1 VSRSK
6 HSVLASLV
14 VVLSVHASALG
25 DDTASESPPPD
36 EAEPAH
42 GDPNA
47 AGAAVARGP
56 ADVVRALHT
65 SARAGDVHAFTS
77 HLSARFVR
85 DVARLD
91 DDATTKGEPGAY
103 DWPVFMSAIA
113 SEDFATVDENLFY
126 ERASVRAT
134 TTSDRAILFR
144 LVLEEGE
151 WKIDIPRDLETAV
164 AHLDASATAPVPP
177 AESANPP
184 LVLPLPMANAVEAPL
199 LVAPAPEP
207 VAPVER
213 ARGFFDPGSIGHY
226 AWYTGDWAF
235 VAVSSTALAFDLWSY
250 VPPLGVLIGPSFDVQ
265 RPDGPSLFDRRLD
278 GVIGRPYLQEKV
290 PPWGLA
296 AVGATAIISLAVVD
310 GIRHTEFHHT
320 HAFVL
325 GALTATALA
334 ADLSELTRIG
344 IGRLRP
350 DFRDRYSRA
359 ACAGYVEGVA
369 ALDCETVSADGFV
382 LTQRD
387 VIDGMKS
394 FPSTHASTAF
404 ALATYL
410 SLYLGGEWVWG
421 KNTPALAMPIAT
433 FAMGLLGAGAA
444 FVAAS
449 RVSDNRHHLEDV
461 LVGAGIG
468 MASGAAG
475 YFIHFDADGDARWRS
490 LELAPIAIPGA
501 STGFGM
507 RARF

>member
-1 VSRSK
+1 VSRSLDTIL
-6 HSVLASLV
+6 SSLVLALG
-14 VVLSVHASALG
+14 VHISARA
-25 DDTASESPPPD
+25 DDAVPAPVPPD
-36 EAEPAH
+36 EVTEPAH

-47 AGAAVARGP
+47 AGAAVAESP
-56 ADVVRALHT
+56 SDVVRALHAA
-65 SARAGDVHAFTS
+65 ARAGDVHTFTS
-77 HLSARFVR
+77 RLSARFVR

-91 DDATTKGEPGAY
+91 DDATSRGEPGAY

-113 SEDFATVDENLFY
+113 SEDFAQVDENLFY

-144 LVLEEGE
+144 LVLEDGM
-151 WKIDIPRDLETAV
+151 WKVDLPRDLEATV
-164 AHLDASATAPVPP
+164 VSLDAPPVVPLAPPSDAP
-177 AESANPP
+177 TLIPDT
-184 LVLPLPMANAVEAPL
+184 VEPPL
-199 LVAPAPEP
+199 LVAPPPDVIAVDAKP
-207 VAPVER
+207 
-213 ARGFFDPGSIGHY
+213 RGFFDPGSIGHY
-226 AWYTGDWAF
+226 TWYAGDWLF
-235 VAVSSTALAFDLWSY
+235 VGASATMLAFDLWSY
-250 VPPLGVLIGPSFDVQ
+250 IPPIGVLIGPSFDLQ

-278 GVIGRPYLQEKV
+278 GVIGKPYLQEMV

-296 AVGATAIISLAVVD
+296 AVGATAVVSLAVVD
-310 GIRHTEFHHT
+310 VVRHMEFHHT

-325 GALTATALA
+325 GALTATMLA
-334 ADLSELTRIG
+334 ADLTELTKIG
-344 IGRLRP
+344 VGRLRP

-359 ACAGYVEGVA
+359 ACAGYVEGTSSV
-369 ALDCETVSADGFV
+369 DCDTVGADGFV

-394 FPSTHASTAF
+394 FPSSHASTAF

-421 KNTPALAMPIAT
+421 SQAPALAMPIAT

-449 RVSDNRHHLEDV
+449 RVTDNRHHLEDV
-461 LVGAGIG
+461 VVGAGLG

-490 LELAPIAIPGA
+490 LELAPMAIPGA
-501 STGFGM
+501 STGFGL